1 MSSSALI
8 LEQLFNKKIIN
19 TIIINLMEY
28 KMTKATKTT
37 LLGLIAG
44 IFFSASV
51 LAETIAVVNMQ
62 VVASKIPQTAAMQQ
76 SLTKEFSGATEE
88 IQKLESDIKFNMEKF
103 QREAITMNDE
113 QKTALRTQIEE
124 LQKTYQAKAQPLEQ
138 KIRARQ
144 NEERNKIFALIQQA
158 ISAVAAEEKVDVV
171 LNAQSLA
178 FAKPELDISEKVAAK
193 VSKLN

>member
-1 MSSSALI
+1 
-8 LEQLFNKKIIN
+8 
-19 TIIINLMEY
+19 
-28 KMTKATKTT
+28 MTTTKTT

-51 LAETIAVVNMQ
+51 FAETIAVVNMQ
-62 VVASKIPQTAAMQQ
+62 LIASKIPQTAVMQET
-76 SLTKEFSGATEE
+76 LTKEFAGVTEE

-103 QREAITMNDE
+103 QRESMTMSDE
-113 QKTALRTQIEE
+113 QKQTLRTQIED
-124 LQKTYQAKAQPLEQ
+124 LQKAYQAKAQPLEQ

-158 ISAVAAEEKVDVV
+158 ISAVAAEEKLDVV

>member
-1 MSSSALI
+1 
-8 LEQLFNKKIIN
+8 
-19 TIIINLMEY
+19 MEY
-28 KMTKATKTT
+28 KMTTTRKT
-37 LLGLIAG
+37 LLGLVAG

-51 LAETIAVVNMQ
+51 FAENIAVVNMQ

-76 SLTKEFSGATEE
+76 SLTTEFAGATAE
-88 IQKLESDIKFNMEKF
+88 IQKLESDIKFNVEKF
-103 QREAITMNDE
+103 QRESMTMSDE
-113 QKTALRTQIEE
+113 QKEALRTQVED

-138 KIRARQ
+138 QIRARQ

-158 ISAVAAEEKVDVV
+158 ISVIAKEDDIDVV